1 MTNRIKYSSY
11 ETINK
16 TFQDLGLDDP
26 ELRRRLQ
33 DFSNPETWPHQVKK
47 SGVVLITRSNTGP
60 DEGEGDALRSEKSS
74 NP

>member
-1 MTNRIKYSSY
+1 MTNRIKYSNH
-11 ETINK
+11 ETITK
-16 TFQDLGLDDP
+16 TFRDLGLDDL

-33 DFSNPETWPHQVKK
+33 DFSNPEAWPRQVKE

-60 DEGEGDALRSEKSS
+60 DEGDGDALQSEKSS